1 MAIDASPPRAQAG
14 SLMAAEIRAQPE
26 IWRRILADRAAVR
39 AVARRIA
46 AASPRGVLLVARGS
60 SDHAALYGKY
70 LAEIRLQLPAGL
82 VSPSAFTL
90 YGAKPDL
97 QGQLMIAV
105 SQSGG
110 SPDLLRTLEV
120 ARHHGALTLAVTNNP
135 ASELA
140 AAAELHLGLAAG
152 PERAVAATKS
162 YTAQLL
168 TLYLLLDV
176 VAGGDGGAADA
187 LPDLGDRVLRQAPQL
202 AELAQR
208 YRFAQRLVATA
219 RGYSYPTARE
229 AALKLMETC
238 YVSAHAYSGADLLH
252 GPLAM
257 VDAQVPVLAIMAD
270 GPGGEAMRRVLPKL
284 RAAGADLFC
293 LGAARLVADSQP
305 CFVLPDGI
313 EECVAPVLEIVP
325 LQLLT
330 LQLALARGGNPD
342 APRGL
347 SKVTETL

>member
-1 MAIDASPPRAQAG
+1 MATDDNPSRRRFG
-14 SLMAAEIRAQPE
+14 SLMAAEIHAQPDV
-26 IWRRILADRAAVR
+26 WRRILADRAAIR
-39 AVARRIA
+39 A
-46 AASPRGVLLVARGS
+46 AAARIIWACPRFVLLVARGT
-60 SDHAALYGKY
+60 SDHAALYAKY

-82 VSPSAFTL
+82 VSPSTFTL
-90 YGAKPDL
+90 YRAEPDL
-97 QGQLMIAV
+97 RDVLMIAV

-110 SPDLLRTLEV
+110 SPDLLKTIEV
-120 ARHHGALTLAVTNNP
+120 ARRRGALTLAVTNNA

-140 AAAELHLGLAAG
+140 KAAELHLDVGAG
-152 PERAVAATKS
+152 PERSVAATKS

-168 TLYLLLDV
+168 TLNLLLNRV
-176 VAGGDGGAADA
+176 RGGDGGTAER
-187 LPDLGDRVLRQAPQL
+187 LPDLGDAVLAREQEL
-202 AELAQR
+202 TELAQR
-208 YRFAQRLVATA
+208 YRFAQRLVVTA

-257 VDAQVPVLAIMAD
+257 VDAEVPVIAILGD
-270 GPGGEAMRRVLPKL
+270 GIGGEAMRPVLPQL
-284 RAAGADLFC
+284 RAAGANPFC
-293 LGAARLVADSQP
+293 VGATRLLADCGP
-305 CFVLPDGI
+305 CFTLDGL
-313 EECVAPVLEIVP
+313 EESISPVLEILP

-330 LQLALARGGNPD
+330 LHLAIARGGNPD